1 MDLPDLWIL
10 KPEMFRGCDYLVG
23 APCYGIPEFPLV
35 FDYSGVWRKVG

>member
-23 APCYGIPEFPLV
+23 APAMAYQNFQ
-35 FDYSGVWRKVG
+35 